1 MAFIIEFELPGQR
14 EASKFTV
21 YPFAEEDSHMLLRS
35 KHNCIIVDFSA
46 KKMRVSP
53 RFNYDPV
60 FQACAGVA
68 PVDVPDDLQVQIDY
82 VLARP
87 TGRVVE
93 LVG

>member
-46 KKMRVSP
+46 KKMRAS
-53 RFNYDPV
+53 
-60 FQACAGVA
+60 
-68 PVDVPDDLQVQIDY
+68 
-82 VLARP
+82 
-87 TGRVVE
+87 
-93 LVG
+93 